1 MSAVENLLIALA
13 ALGAAVTVAALLVL
27 SGWLPRLSG
36 RAVYVIECLL
46 EAGSSRSKL
55 SPRERAEIV
64 GRLWVPW

>member
-1 MSAVENLLIALA
+1 METLFVALA
-13 ALGAAVTVAALLVL
+13 ALAAVVAVSALLVL

>member
-1 MSAVENLLIALA
+1 METLLMALA
-13 ALGAAVTVAALLVL
+13 ALAAAAAVAALLVL

-46 EAGSSRSKL
+46 EAGSSRSEL
-55 SPRERAEIV
+55 SARERAEIV

>member
-1 MSAVENLLIALA
+1 METLFIALA
-13 ALGAAVTVAALLVL
+13 ALAAAVAVSALLVL

-36 RAVYVIECLL
+36 RTVYVMECLL
-46 EAGSSRSKL
+46 EARSSRSKL